1 MKWFYKIYYN
11 MVNDGPPY
19 NENWAYYGYSYSKKH
34 VKEFMRQRN
43 PALYRVY
50 KLPLEHAR
58 EYMPNG
64 FKMDDTLKLI
74 ALPIDNHYHIDLVM
88 MTQREH
94 DDLLYEYAFPEIL
107 FGVSNMFDGP
117 GVWFPDWKRVNG
129 SLREAMDLLL
139 YTSFYE
145 MDVNYPREMY
155 LPENEQAWFM
165 RTPLGLNLGY
175 QTNVFN
181 VLKDDKPFRF
191 NSSFNEFHFNRLID
205 NSTEE
210 VIE

>member
-19 NENWAYYGYSYSKKH
+19 TECWSYYGYSYSKKH

-43 PALYRVY
+43 PGLYRVY
-50 KLPLEHAR
+50 KLPIEDAN

-64 FKMDDTLKLI
+64 FKMDDALKFI
-74 ALPIDNHYHIDLVM
+74 ALPIDNQFYVDMVVM
-88 MTQREH
+88 TKREY
-94 DDLLYEYAFPEIL
+94 DYLLYEYAFPEIL

-117 GVWFPDWKRVNG
+117 GVWFPDWKHVNE
-129 SLREAMDLLL
+129 SLREDSEIAR
-139 YTSFYE
+139 YSSFYE
-145 MDVNYPREMY
+145 MNENYPRELY
-155 LPENEQAWFM
+155 FPENEEVWFI
-165 RTPLGLNLGY
+165 RTPLGLNLAY
-175 QTNVFN
+175 QTNVFT

-191 NSSFNEFHFNRLID
+191 SRSFNEFHFNRLID
-205 NSTEE
+205 PSTGE